1 MKSYKEFKEGFAHPN
16 HKKLDANYNG
26 KLDAD
31 DFKLLRKKKQSTKED
46 CSMKEDHLPESL
58 ADDLMKIK
66 GVKPRGSVADQKA
79 ARDALIAK
87 RKETNP
93 NPPQLG
99 SSSSDKYKL
108 GDYDKK
114 SNRSYSEEVELE
126 EAHKIG
132 SKVTIHKGTGTGIVG
147 HIGEIRRK
155 HKGDTNP
162 SYTIFYGDRDAIRA
176 SKSQIKAVKESVE
189 QIDELSKKTLGSY
202 IKKATSDVGLA
213 GFVKGT
219 TVNDHSRSKDYEDA
233 AAMNRKRKMGIGSAV
248 RKLTKESV
256 EQIDEISKKTLGSYV
271 KKATSDVGL
280 AGFVK
285 GTTVNDHSR
294 SKDYDDAAAMN
305 RKRKMGIAKAVDK
318 LTKESV
324 ELEEAIVKL
333 DVKKVITKYPKL
345 KDYGISSITMV
356 NGELHIVS
364 DYSIKPAGISDSQII
379 GAASTTYP
387 KKVKES
393 VELYEKL
400 DPFMGAGEYVKDF
413 KKSDAPQF
421 KGKSPEK
428 RRIMGVAAFL
438 DAQRK
443 IKEEVELKE
452 ARKEPAQVYHPTYS
466 SAVQHARANA
476 EKQGYTV
483 SDDDW
488 FHHVNSGPGK
498 PSGGKTTRHVIPL
511 QKDGKPSKKALA
523 IQVHDRQTDK
533 NSYELNSYIN

>member
-16 HKKLDANYNG
+16 HKKLDANNNG

-46 CSMKEDHLPESL
+46 CSMKEDLEEM
-58 ADDLMKIK
+58 DLSFIK
-66 GVKPRGSVADQKA
+66 GAKPRGSVADQKA

-114 SNRSYSEEVELE
+114 SNRSYSEEVE
-126 EAHKIG
+126 
-132 SKVTIHKGTGTGIVG
+132 
-147 HIGEIRRK
+147 
-155 HKGDTNP
+155 
-162 SYTIFYGDRDAIRA
+162 
-176 SKSQIKAVKESVE
+176 

-202 IKKATSDVGLA
+202 IKKSIV
-213 GFVKGT
+213 
-219 TVNDHSRSKDYEDA
+219 DA
-233 AAMNRKRKMGIGSAV
+233 ANKTRIAGDPSVKNVPGSGVDKRIDAGEKAV
-248 RKLTKESV
+248 KRERNTEKAINKLT
-256 EQIDEISKKTLGSYV
+256 
-271 KKATSDVGL
+271 
-280 AGFVK
+280 
-285 GTTVNDHSR
+285 R
-294 SKDYDDAAAMN
+294 
-305 RKRKMGIAKAVDK
+305 
-318 LTKESV
+318 ESV
-324 ELEEAIVKL
+324 EL
-333 DVKKVITKYPKL
+333 D
-345 KDYGISSITMV
+345 
-356 NGELHIVS
+356 
-364 DYSIKPAGISDSQII
+364 
-379 GAASTTYP
+379 
-387 KKVKES
+387 
-393 VELYEKL
+393 EKL
-400 DPFMGAGEYVKDF
+400 DPSMGAGEYIKDF

>member
-16 HKKLDANYNG
+16 HKKLDANNNG

-46 CSMKEDHLPESL
+46 CSMKEDLEEM
-58 ADDLMKIK
+58 DLSFIK
-66 GVKPRGSVADQKA
+66 GAKPRGSVADQKA

-114 SNRSYSEEVELE
+114 SNRSYSEEVE
-126 EAHKIG
+126 
-132 SKVTIHKGTGTGIVG
+132 
-147 HIGEIRRK
+147 
-155 HKGDTNP
+155 
-162 SYTIFYGDRDAIRA
+162 
-176 SKSQIKAVKESVE
+176 
-189 QIDELSKKTLGSY
+189 QIDEL
-202 IKKATSDVGLA
+202 
-213 GFVKGT
+213 
-219 TVNDHSRSKDYEDA
+219 
-233 AAMNRKRKMGIGSAV
+233 
-248 RKLTKESV
+248 
-256 EQIDEISKKTLGSYV
+256 SKKTLGSYV

-305 RKRKMGIAKAVDK
+305 KKRKVGIAKAVDK
-318 LTKESV
+318 LTKESI
-324 ELEEAIVKL
+324 EL
-333 DVKKVITKYPKL
+333 D
-345 KDYGISSITMV
+345 
-356 NGELHIVS
+356 
-364 DYSIKPAGISDSQII
+364 
-379 GAASTTYP
+379 
-387 KKVKES
+387 
-393 VELYEKL
+393 EKL
-400 DPFMGAGEYVKDF
+400 DPSMGAGEYVKDF

-443 IKEEVELKE
+443 IKEEVELDEKELQVSEHLGDYLGRKLGVKVTQGEPNMKHAPKWASTAKQTPEGAWHWVEKDGPTETPDSNSYFPHSGKTKFTGFVSKQKKQADDENTKLQKNRAIKKPILPKGVKEEVELDEGNFEKNMDTIKSGKLPPHIQAILDKRGAKGNDAIMAKGRAEKLKNMKEMLDE
-452 ARKEPAQVYHPTYS
+452 ARAKKEPAQVYHPTYS

>member
-16 HKKLDANYNG
+16 HKKLDANNNG
-26 KLDAD
+26 KVDAD

-46 CSMKEDHLPESL
+46 CSMKEDLEEM
-58 ADDLMKIK
+58 DLSFIK
-66 GVKPRGSVADQKA
+66 GAKARGSVADQKA

-93 NPPQLG
+93 NPPALG
-99 SSSSDKYKL
+99 TSSDKYKL

-114 SNRSYSEEVELE
+114 SNRSYSEEVELDE
-126 EAHKIG
+126 VSIATLDSYRKKSFDEPGFKRQAGRAMAFNKLSSHG
-132 SKVTIHKGTGTGIVG
+132 DSKVKSSE
-147 HIGEIRRK
+147 EI
-155 HKGDTNP
+155 DV
-162 SYTIFYGDRDAIRA
+162 A
-176 SKSQIKAVKESVE
+176 KSQIKDLIKPEHHSKYPISKITSMSHGRKIYRDASAAGHLKEEVE
-189 QIDELSKKTLGSY
+189 ELDEL
-202 IKKATSDVGLA
+202 
-213 GFVKGT
+213 
-219 TVNDHSRSKDYEDA
+219 
-233 AAMNRKRKMGIGSAV
+233 
-248 RKLTKESV
+248 
-256 EQIDEISKKTLGSYV
+256 SKKTLGSYV

-305 RKRKMGIAKAVDK
+305 KKRKVGIAKAVDK
-318 LTKESV
+318 LTKESLEQID
-324 ELEEAIVKL
+324 ELSKKTL
-333 DVKKVITKYPKL
+333 GSYVKKAADSVQANTRQANTGDDYDLKHKSLLKTNKRISGIGSAVRKL
-345 KDYGISSITMV
+345 T
-356 NGELHIVS
+356 
-364 DYSIKPAGISDSQII
+364 
-379 GAASTTYP
+379 
-387 KKVKES
+387 KES
-393 VELYEKL
+393 LELDEKL
-400 DPFMGAGEYVKDF
+400 DPSMGAGEYVKDF

-443 IKEEVELKE
+443 IKEEVELEE

-523 IQVHDRQTDK
+523 IQVHNRQTDK

>member
-1 MKSYKEFKEGFAHPN
+1 MKSYKEI
-16 HKKLDANYNG
+16 
-26 KLDAD
+26 
-31 DFKLLRKKKQSTKED
+31 Q
-46 CSMKEDHLPESL
+46 ESL

-66 GVKPRGSVADQKA
+66 GAKPRGSVADQKA

-114 SNRSYSEEVELE
+114 SNRSYSEEVE
-126 EAHKIG
+126 
-132 SKVTIHKGTGTGIVG
+132 
-147 HIGEIRRK
+147 
-155 HKGDTNP
+155 
-162 SYTIFYGDRDAIRA
+162 
-176 SKSQIKAVKESVE
+176 
-189 QIDELSKKTLGSY
+189 QIDEL
-202 IKKATSDVGLA
+202 
-213 GFVKGT
+213 
-219 TVNDHSRSKDYEDA
+219 
-233 AAMNRKRKMGIGSAV
+233 
-248 RKLTKESV
+248 
-256 EQIDEISKKTLGSYV
+256 SKKTLGSYV

-294 SKDYDDAAAMN
+294 SKDYEDAATMN
-305 RKRKMGIAKAVDK
+305 KKRKMGIAKAVDK

-324 ELEEAIVKL
+324 ELEEALTARDKKDIEAIKGAIKRLQNELTNPNSNL
-333 DVKKVITKYPKL
+333 DRNNINQRIATEKKRLGLYDIKEEV
-345 KDYGISSITMV
+345 
-356 NGELHIVS
+356 ELEEAHKIGSKVT
-364 DYSIKPAGISDSQII
+364 IHKGTGAGIVGHIGEISRKHKGDTNPEYTIFHGDNQAIRANKSQIK
-379 GAASTTYP
+379 A
-387 KKVKES
+387 VKES
-393 VELYEKL
+393 VDLTESEETRKNKKSISDALNRITAKAEANRPKAELDAKKMLASLKGSKWHTVKKEEVELDEKL
-400 DPFMGAGEYVKDF
+400 DPSMGAGEYVKDF

-443 IKEEVELKE
+443 IKEEVELEE

>member
-16 HKKLDANYNG
+16 HKKLDANNNG

-31 DFKLLRKKKQSTKED
+31 DFKLLRKKKHEAGESAAKEKKED
-46 CSMKEDHLPESL
+46 CSMKEDLEEM
-58 ADDLMKIK
+58 DLSFIK
-66 GVKPRGSVADQKA
+66 GAKPRGSVADQKA

-99 SSSSDKYKL
+99 GSSSDKYKL

-132 SKVTIHKGTGTGIVG
+132 SKVTIHKGTGSGIVG

-162 SYTIFYGDRDAIRA
+162 SYTIFHGDNQAITA
-176 SKSQIKAVKESVE
+176 SKSQIKSVKESVE
-189 QIDELSKKTLGSY
+189 QIDEL
-202 IKKATSDVGLA
+202 
-213 GFVKGT
+213 
-219 TVNDHSRSKDYEDA
+219 
-233 AAMNRKRKMGIGSAV
+233 
-248 RKLTKESV
+248 
-256 EQIDEISKKTLGSYV
+256 SKKTLGSYV

-294 SKDYDDAAAMN
+294 SKDYEDAATMN
-305 RKRKMGIAKAVDK
+305 KKRKMGIAKAVDK

-393 VELYEKL
+393 VELEEKL
-400 DPFMGAGEYVKDF
+400 DPSMGAGEYVKDF

-438 DAQRK
+438 AAKR
-443 IKEEVELKE
+443 
-452 ARKEPAQVYHPTYS
+452 
-466 SAVQHARANA
+466 
-476 EKQGYTV
+476 EK
-483 SDDDW
+483 
-488 FHHVNSGPGK
+488 NK
-498 PSGGKTTRHVIPL
+498 
-511 QKDGKPSKKALA
+511 
-523 IQVHDRQTDK
+523 
-533 NSYELNSYIN
+533 

>member
-16 HKKLDANYNG
+16 HKKLDANNNG

-46 CSMKEDHLPESL
+46 CSMKEDLEEM
-58 ADDLMKIK
+58 DLSFIK
-66 GVKPRGSVADQKA
+66 GSKPRGSVADQKA

-114 SNRSYSEEVELE
+114 SNRSYSEEVE
-126 EAHKIG
+126 
-132 SKVTIHKGTGTGIVG
+132 
-147 HIGEIRRK
+147 
-155 HKGDTNP
+155 
-162 SYTIFYGDRDAIRA
+162 
-176 SKSQIKAVKESVE
+176 

-219 TVNDHSRSKDYEDA
+219 TVNDHSRSKDY
-233 AAMNRKRKMGIGSAV
+233 
-248 RKLTKESV
+248 
-256 EQIDEISKKTLGSYV
+256 
-271 KKATSDVGL
+271 
-280 AGFVK
+280 
-285 GTTVNDHSR
+285 
-294 SKDYDDAAAMN
+294 DDAATMN
-305 RKRKMGIAKAVDK
+305 KKRKVGIAKAVDK
-318 LTKESV
+318 LTKESI
-324 ELEEAIVKL
+324 EL
-333 DVKKVITKYPKL
+333 D
-345 KDYGISSITMV
+345 
-356 NGELHIVS
+356 
-364 DYSIKPAGISDSQII
+364 
-379 GAASTTYP
+379 
-387 KKVKES
+387 
-393 VELYEKL
+393 EKL
-400 DPFMGAGEYVKDF
+400 DPSMSAGKYIKDF

>member
-16 HKKLDANYNG
+16 HKKLDANNNG

-46 CSMKEDHLPESL
+46 CSMKEDLEEM
-58 ADDLMKIK
+58 DLSFIK
-66 GVKPRGSVADQKA
+66 GAKPRGSVADQKA

-114 SNRSYSEEVELE
+114 SNRSYSEEVELDE
-126 EAHKIG
+126 VSIATLDSYRKKSFDEPGFKRQAGRALAFNKLSSHG
-132 SKVTIHKGTGTGIVG
+132 DSKVKSSE
-147 HIGEIRRK
+147 EI
-155 HKGDTNP
+155 DV
-162 SYTIFYGDRDAIRA
+162 A
-176 SKSQIKAVKESVE
+176 KSQIKDLIKPEHHSKYPISKITSMSHGRKIYRDASVAGHLKESVE
-189 QIDELSKKTLGSY
+189 QIDEL
-202 IKKATSDVGLA
+202 
-213 GFVKGT
+213 
-219 TVNDHSRSKDYEDA
+219 
-233 AAMNRKRKMGIGSAV
+233 
-248 RKLTKESV
+248 
-256 EQIDEISKKTLGSYV
+256 SKKTLGSYV

-294 SKDYDDAAAMN
+294 SKDYEDAAAMN
-305 RKRKMGIAKAVDK
+305 KKRKVGIAKAVDK

-324 ELEEAIVKL
+324 EL
-333 DVKKVITKYPKL
+333 D
-345 KDYGISSITMV
+345 
-356 NGELHIVS
+356 
-364 DYSIKPAGISDSQII
+364 
-379 GAASTTYP
+379 
-387 KKVKES
+387 
-393 VELYEKL
+393 EKL
-400 DPFMGAGEYVKDF
+400 DPSMGAGEYIKDF

>member
-1 MKSYKEFKEGFAHPN
+1 MKSYKELN
-16 HKKLDANYNG
+16 
-26 KLDAD
+26 
-31 DFKLLRKKKQSTKED
+31 
-46 CSMKEDHLPESL
+46 ESL
-58 ADDLMKIK
+58 ADDLMKMK
-66 GVKPRGSVADQKA
+66 GAKARGSVADQKA
-79 ARDALIAK
+79 ARDALMAK

-93 NPPQLG
+93 NPPALG
-99 SSSSDKYKL
+99 TSSDKYKL
-108 GDYDKK
+108 GGYDKK
-114 SNRSYSEEVELE
+114 SNRSYSEEVESLDEKSDQAKQNKTQKNKMDASRGDKWKHDNNALGDAVRNWDGKHPSRQSQNTAIGRALRQEEVELEEALTARDKKDIEAIKGAIKRLQNELTNPNSNLDRNNINQRIATEKKRLGLYGIKEEVELE

-147 HIGEIRRK
+147 HIGEISRK

-162 SYTIFYGDRDAIRA
+162 SYTIFHGDNQAIRA
-176 SKSQIKAVKESVE
+176 NKSQIKAVKESVE

-202 IKKATSDVGLA
+202 VKRATNDVSLG
-213 GFVKGT
+213 GGMM
-219 TVNDHSRSKDYEDA
+219 SRSHYEPNNDKHQKQKIFA
-233 AAMNRKRKMGIGSAV
+233 QGANLVSKRK
-248 RKLTKESV
+248 T
-256 EQIDEISKKTLGSYV
+256 
-271 KKATSDVGL
+271 
-280 AGFVK
+280 
-285 GTTVNDHSR
+285 
-294 SKDYDDAAAMN
+294 
-305 RKRKMGIAKAVDK
+305 GIAKAVDK
-318 LTKESV
+318 LTKESI
-324 ELEEAIVKL
+324 EL
-333 DVKKVITKYPKL
+333 D
-345 KDYGISSITMV
+345 
-356 NGELHIVS
+356 
-364 DYSIKPAGISDSQII
+364 
-379 GAASTTYP
+379 
-387 KKVKES
+387 
-393 VELYEKL
+393 EKL
-400 DPFMGAGEYVKDF
+400 DPSMSAGKYIKDF

>member
-46 CSMKEDHLPESL
+46 CSMKEDLEEM
-58 ADDLMKIK
+58 DLSFIK
-66 GVKPRGSVADQKA
+66 GAKPRGSVADQKA

-99 SSSSDKYKL
+99 GSSSDKYKL

-202 IKKATSDVGLA
+202 VKKAADSVQANTRQANTGD
-213 GFVKGT
+213 
-219 TVNDHSRSKDYEDA
+219 DYDLRHKSLLKT
-233 AAMNRKRKMGIGSAV
+233 NKRISGIGSAV

-256 EQIDEISKKTLGSYV
+256 EQIDELSKKTLGSYV

-324 ELEEAIVKL
+324 EEL
-333 DVKKVITKYPKL
+333 DELSKKTLGSY
-345 KDYGISSITMV
+345 V
-356 NGELHIVS
+356 N
-364 DYSIKPAGISDSQII
+364 KASDSMYKMGSDSERAYGQKEIKKSFDI
-379 GAASTTYP
+379 GNKADKRQGHINKAVGKLT
-387 KKVKES
+387 KES
-393 VELYEKL
+393 VELDEKL
-400 DPFMGAGEYVKDF
+400 DPSMGAGEYIKDF

-438 DAQRK
+438 AAKR
-443 IKEEVELKE
+443 
-452 ARKEPAQVYHPTYS
+452 
-466 SAVQHARANA
+466 
-476 EKQGYTV
+476 EK
-483 SDDDW
+483 
-488 FHHVNSGPGK
+488 NK
-498 PSGGKTTRHVIPL
+498 
-511 QKDGKPSKKALA
+511 
-523 IQVHDRQTDK
+523 
-533 NSYELNSYIN
+533 

>member
-16 HKKLDANYNG
+16 HKKLDANNNG

-46 CSMKEDHLPESL
+46 CSMKEDLEEM
-58 ADDLMKIK
+58 DLSFIK
-66 GVKPRGSVADQKA
+66 GSKPRGSVADQKA

-114 SNRSYSEEVELE
+114 SNRSYSEEVE
-126 EAHKIG
+126 
-132 SKVTIHKGTGTGIVG
+132 
-147 HIGEIRRK
+147 
-155 HKGDTNP
+155 
-162 SYTIFYGDRDAIRA
+162 
-176 SKSQIKAVKESVE
+176 
-189 QIDELSKKTLGSY
+189 QIDEL
-202 IKKATSDVGLA
+202 
-213 GFVKGT
+213 
-219 TVNDHSRSKDYEDA
+219 
-233 AAMNRKRKMGIGSAV
+233 
-248 RKLTKESV
+248 
-256 EQIDEISKKTLGSYV
+256 SKKTLGSYV

-294 SKDYDDAAAMN
+294 SKDYDDAATMN
-305 RKRKMGIAKAVDK
+305 KKRKVGIAKAVDK
-318 LTKESV
+318 LTKESI
-324 ELEEAIVKL
+324 EL
-333 DVKKVITKYPKL
+333 D
-345 KDYGISSITMV
+345 
-356 NGELHIVS
+356 
-364 DYSIKPAGISDSQII
+364 
-379 GAASTTYP
+379 
-387 KKVKES
+387 
-393 VELYEKL
+393 EKL
-400 DPFMGAGEYVKDF
+400 DPSMSAGKYIKDF

>member
-46 CSMKEDHLPESL
+46 CSMKEDLEEM
-58 ADDLMKIK
+58 DLSFIK
-66 GVKPRGSVADQKA
+66 GAKPRGSVADQKA

-114 SNRSYSEEVELE
+114 SNRSYSEEVELDE
-126 EAHKIG
+126 VSIATLDSYRKKSFDEPGFKRQAGRAMAFNKLSSHG
-132 SKVTIHKGTGTGIVG
+132 DSKVKSSE
-147 HIGEIRRK
+147 EI
-155 HKGDTNP
+155 DV
-162 SYTIFYGDRDAIRA
+162 A
-176 SKSQIKAVKESVE
+176 KSQIKDLIKPEHHSKYPISKITSMSHGRKIYRDASAAGHLKEEVE
-189 QIDELSKKTLGSY
+189 ELDEL
-202 IKKATSDVGLA
+202 
-213 GFVKGT
+213 
-219 TVNDHSRSKDYEDA
+219 
-233 AAMNRKRKMGIGSAV
+233 
-248 RKLTKESV
+248 
-256 EQIDEISKKTLGSYV
+256 SKKTLGSYV

-305 RKRKMGIAKAVDK
+305 RKRKVGIAKAVDK

-393 VELYEKL
+393 LELDEKL
-400 DPFMGAGEYVKDF
+400 DPSMGAGEYVKDF

-443 IKEEVELKE
+443 IKEEVELEE

-523 IQVHDRQTDK
+523 IQVHNRQTDK